1 MRSERACESVRV
13 DLSARMDGE
22 VGDARSRELDAHLEG
37 CADCRSYEA
46 SLRQVKRAIRLQP
59 AHEVPDLAPRIME
72 AIAADAPS
80 ARPIP
85 LWRTR
90 LRIALVAAAI
100 GALVM
105 AGAAIPFRDSPVD
118 TATAD
123 IAHEIHAAA
132 RELTGYHARYEM
144 TERGWHPDVGTRS
157 FEAEVWFAAPETL
170 KLQVRDRTDYPD
182 ARWPVND
189 VDLVAD
195 QKTWW
200 IREPSSCPPA
210 ALPGCAIRPGVE
222 ERRLINRQPFDGT
235 SALPTD
241 IILPL
246 ETIGASEGVTV
257 VGQEEIA
264 GRDAQHVTLSY
275 WQAVPL
281 VRSLQPG
288 GSWVPFA
295 PLDKVDLWLD
305 AETWFPLR
313 LLVTGAE
320 GSRSFEVVATS
331 FDQPQGFPSGTFDAP
346 PSGIVR
352 DGGFAPSRGSSAKL
366 QPSYRAGLSEYRA
379 GVTSDGQSLITYS
392 RGMSWLK
399 VATDAARRPSFTAAS
414 AEIVRVGRGFGLYQ
428 PANESLRRRIDIFGR
443 DAHVHLESNLA
454 RDELMRIAS
463 SLDVRG
469 LRFDRIR
476 EGAGSVV
483 IRLGFEKA
491 AALPF
496 AEVPTYLPPG
506 YRSSSALLS
515 RSPRGSRLT
524 MFYRRAEAEFEGFGI
539 RLTQARGFTSLPP
552 SSEDLVGVS
561 IGDLRARWSAE
572 RSELEWVEDGVY
584 RALAVPAFD
593 LDTAVRIAASL
604 R

>member
-1 MRSERACESVRV
+1 MRSERACELVRL

-22 VGDARSRELDAHLEG
+22 VDTVRSRELDSHLEG
-37 CADCRSYEA
+37 CADCRRYET
-46 SLRQVKRAIRLQP
+46 SLRQVKRAVRLQP
-59 AHEVPDLAPRIME
+59 APEVPDLAPRILA
-72 AIAADAPS
+72 AIARD
-80 ARPIP
+80 ARPLQP
-85 LWRTR
+85 PVWRTR
-90 LRIALVAAAI
+90 LRIALVAAAV

-105 AGAAIPFRDSPVD
+105 GGAVLPFRDRPAD

-123 IAHEIHAAA
+123 IAQEIHAAA
-132 RELTGYHARYEM
+132 RELTGYHARYEI
-144 TERGWHPDVGTRS
+144 TERGWHPDVGTRR
-157 FEAEVWFAAPETL
+157 FDAEVWFAAPESL
-170 KLQVRDRTDYPD
+170 RLQVRDRTDYPD

-195 QKTWW
+195 QTNWW
-200 IREPSSCPPA
+200 ISEPSSCPPA

-222 ERRLINRQPFDGT
+222 ERSLVNRQPFDGT

-246 ETIGASEGVTV
+246 ETIGSSERITV
-257 VGQEEIA
+257 VGREEVA
-264 GRDAQHVTLSY
+264 GRDAQHVVLSY

-295 PLDKVDLWLD
+295 PLDTVDLWLD
-305 AETWFPLR
+305 EETWFPLR
-313 LLVTGAE
+313 LMVTGP
-320 GSRSFEVVATS
+320 GRSRSLEVVATS
-331 FDQPQGFPSGTFDAP
+331 FEQPDRFSPETFEARS
-346 PSGIVR
+346 SGIVR
-352 DGGFAPSRGSSAKL
+352 DGGFAARGKGRAAVV
-366 QPSYRAGLSEYRA
+366 PRYRSGLRAYRA
-379 GVTSDGQSLITYS
+379 GVTSDGQSVTTYA

-399 VATDAARRPSFTAAS
+399 VATDDARRPSFTAAS

-428 PANESLRRRIDIFGR
+428 PANESLRRRIDIFAR
-443 DAHVHLESNLA
+443 DVHVHLESNLA
-454 RDELMRIAS
+454 RQELIRVAA
-463 SLDVRG
+463 SLDARG
-469 LRFDRIR
+469 LKFERIR

-483 IRLGFEKA
+483 TRIGFREA
-491 AALPF
+491 GSLPF
-496 AEVPTYLPPG
+496 AQAPSYLPEG
-506 YRSSSALLS
+506 YEPSSALLS

-524 MFYRRAEAEFEGFGI
+524 MFYRRSEAEFEGFGI

-593 LDTAVRIAASL
+593 LETAARIAASL